1 MIDNGVHKEKIVLKE
16 VDINGLKRLE
26 KEKPE
31 LKKHYTTIFLDI
43 PPKIIAER
51 IRDRGAS
58 IEADELERR
67 IKTATLETQES
78 EKMCDYLI
86 DATQSPQAVLE
97 EVLAIIEFT

>member
-31 LKKHYTTIFLDI
+31 LKRHYTTIFLDI
-43 PPKIIAER
+43 PAHIVAER
-51 IRDRGAS
+51 IKERGAS
-58 IEADELERR
+58 IERDEMERR
-67 IKTATLETQES
+67 IKTATQETLES
-78 EKMCDYLI
+78 EKICDYLI